1 MAIDKLIPQ
10 YLNSDTDQKL
20 VKSVEMTDNLNVRI
34 SNDGEGT
41 AGVIKNVKG
50 TEVVGA
56 KSASDAFPA
65 GELRVVGAVAN
76 EKNREVLF
84 LLWNNFKNH
93 GIYRLDMTS
102 GKYQKLYQ
110 DSVLNFAKYTHCDC
124 DVVVNEENE
133 TLLYWTDNLNPPMK
147 VNVNRLISSDYP
159 SSLYSGT
166 DDEKLLSLTV
176 AKQPPLFAPAYNIVN
191 NPSIDYNNISDK
203 VFQFAYRYKYKDGE
217 ISSLSEFSTIT
228 ASIPQLKDGIVEQ
241 SSLDFYNQI
250 NVFVRNSPADVEKI
264 TLYARQGNQGTFF
277 EVEEI
282 DNNGTS
288 GTTLIEFRNDKLSSA
303 LSLDE
308 VNKSYDNVPQVAKA
322 QAIVGGRLMYG
333 NYKEGYE
340 NVNTDVDASPVH
352 REKGEFYHITEN
364 INPDNPGYSLP
375 YRSVIADSTNDFDF
389 GLDFSQLPAT
399 IPAGS
404 TVFID
409 ATIVV
414 TELEVTKASTD
425 YPAFSVAYRVQREQ
439 NGEIKDYVKAQNI
452 YQNSY
457 SLPIEAIKINKRF
470 NFDLD
475 TSRSAAISTIAQGL
489 ENEKYVSVIDAD
501 EGDIDQA
508 TEYDSKGRVWLAGA
522 AFFKLEAV
530 SLSNNLQVFY
540 LHFGGA
546 DVHAK
551 ALTVP
556 KPVSDSGILNVL
568 TGSFEL
574 NVDIVKTPTIS
585 LGGMSGFN
593 TNGGVLTGTADYT
606 TAGFSGNS
614 SYMAESIEGYKSFK
628 ENADHKFGIVY
639 FDDRGRAGGVN
650 KLDSVFVAPLSSR
663 EQRLNTN
670 IDFRLKHNP
679 PSWARKWQ
687 LVYGG
692 NNKYDKFLQYS
703 VTSALPSKDALQEN
717 IYVSMA
723 ALEGKPQSYKDNSG
737 AKLEYKYQE
746 GDKLRIIRYH
756 DESSESYV
764 YPTGYEFDVLGYE
777 YISDESDSPFV
788 LKPSYEKSRTGWFLV
803 IRNRD
808 LNRFSYDDVL
818 AGDDFWDSKVFVE
831 IYSRAKEAEEY
842 VYYGMGKMYDVI
854 NGKHYGDRSVL
865 SGTSASVTFYSPVTL
880 ATSPDRL
887 YVGDVITAGGATITI
902 SDVYI
907 ETDGTYKYDY
917 TGTVSPAAGTYSV
930 IPNDYSEAVVTANQ
944 GDVYFRVRKIRKPNN
959 FYDDYF
965 LDEKFENNTYAY
977 DIDYVEDVSVSDFFT
992 SNATSK
998 GKPYAHIPEA
1008 KTVHR
1013 RSSVTYSDA
1022 YVIDSDRLNL
1032 SSFNLSLANW
1042 TDLDILYGGINSM
1055 INRGDALTVV
1065 QESKASQI
1073 PVKRNLIEYSSG
1085 DAGISVSKNVLGLP
1099 SYYAGDFG
1107 TSHAESVIERFGVV
1121 YYVDAKAGKVLRLSA
1136 DGITPIS
1143 EKGMDS
1149 FFNDRFTSLLSS
1161 TDKIRVVGGFDP
1173 DNDEYLISVEPVYRA
1188 DITIGSDIYD
1198 IPVDADAEFSIGGI
1212 TYASSTVIWNTW
1224 GNLWNTYCGNWEDV
1238 GNGIILVD
1246 SAFNVQS
1253 IIVDSSFYGTTGT
1266 INILVTDSTYS
1277 FSAVATL
1284 NLDTGVVTMPS
1295 TTCEGDAITIGE
1307 ATTVDEGF
1315 TIAYKHK
1322 DGVWGSKY
1330 SFNPTMYVNINN
1342 EMYSFYDTPSGV
1354 MWKHNVNDTRNNFY
1368 GTQYD
1373 SMFEVVSNR
1382 NPSMVKVF
1390 EAIGVE
1396 GDGTWSAD
1404 MSTSFQNTTLGTTDF
1419 DLREGHKYAMIK
1431 RDTLKS
1437 KSHQIYIGK
1446 VESISNDT
1454 VTFTTP
1460 VNRLPFIVGDIL
1472 KTASGSTLTGTGM
1485 EISGITDRKTIQCT
1499 TGISNISVGDDVFVE
1514 HSALIEGD
1522 PMRDVYMKIKM
1533 TSSDS
1538 VPFEVHAISLSYDR
1552 SRLHNDRVN

>member
-20 VKSVEMTDNLNVRI
+20 VKSVEMTDNLNVRV

-41 AGVIKNVKG
+41 EGVIKNVKG

-76 EKNREVLF
+76 EKNREILF
-84 LLWNNFKNH
+84 LVWNNFRNH

-110 DSVLNFAKYTHCDC
+110 DSVLNFAKYAHCDC

-133 TLLYWTDNLNPPMK
+133 TLFYWTDNFNPPMK

-159 SSLYSGT
+159 ASLYSGT
-166 DDEKLLSLTV
+166 DEQKLLSLTV
-176 AKQPPLFAPAYNIVN
+176 AKQPPLFAPSYNIVN

-217 ISSLSEFSTIT
+217 VSALSEYSTAT

-264 TLYARQGNQGTFF
+264 TLYVRQGNQGTFF
-277 EVEEI
+277 EVDEI

-288 GTTLIEFRNDKLSSA
+288 GTTTVAFRNDKLSGA

-340 NVNTDVDASPVH
+340 NTNTDVDANPVY
-352 REKGEFYHITEN
+352 REKSEFYYITEK
-364 INPDNPGYSLP
+364 INPDNPAYTLP
-375 YRSVIADSTNDFDF
+375 SRDVTANSINDFDI
-389 GLDFSQLPAT
+389 GLDFSDLPAT
-399 IPAGS
+399 IPGGS

-414 TELEVTKASTD
+414 TSLDVTEDSTA
-425 YPAFSVAYRVQREQ
+425 YPNLNIAYKVQREQ
-439 NGEIKDYVKAQNI
+439 NGEVKDYVDTVTI
-452 YQNSY
+452 TEDTY
-457 SLPIEAIKINKRF
+457 SLPIEAIKIRKKF
-470 NFDLD
+470 DFDLN

-489 ENEKYVSVIDAD
+489 ETEKFVSVINAD
-501 EGDIDQA
+501 EGDKDQA
-508 TEYDSKGRVWLAGA
+508 TEYNSKGRVWLAGA

-530 SLSNNLQVFY
+530 SLSNNLQIFY

-556 KPVSDSGILNVL
+556 KPVTDSGLLGAL
-568 TGSFEL
+568 TGNFEL

-585 LGGMSGFN
+585 LGGMTGFN
-593 TNGGVLTGTADYT
+593 TNNGVVTGTADYQV
-606 TAGFSGNS
+606 AAFSGNS
-614 SYMAESIEGYKSFK
+614 SYMAESIEGFKSFK

-639 FDDRGRAGGVN
+639 FDNRGRAGGVN
-650 KLDSVFVAPLSSR
+650 KLDSVFVEPLSSR
-663 EQRLNTN
+663 QQLLNAN
-670 IDFRLKHNP
+670 IDFRLKHVP

-687 LVYGG
+687 LVYAG

-703 VTSALPSKDALQEN
+703 VTSALPSKDALKEN

-723 ALEGKPQSYKDNSG
+723 SLEGKPQSYKENSG

-746 GDKLRIIRYH
+746 GDKLRIIRYY
-756 DESSESYV
+756 DDATESYV
-764 YPTGYEFDVLGYE
+764 YPTNYEFDVLGYE
-777 YISDESDSPFV
+777 YVSDEKESPFV

-803 IRNRD
+803 LRSRD
-808 LNRFSYDDVL
+808 LGSFSYDDVL
-818 AGDDFWDSKVFVE
+818 GGDDAWDSKVFVE
-831 IYSRAKEAEEY
+831 IYSRSKEVVEP
-842 VYYGMGKMYDVI
+842 VYYGMGKVYDVLS
-854 NGKHYGDRSVL
+854 NKHYGDRSVL
-865 SGTSASVTFYSPVTL
+865 SAPSVDVTINAGGY
-880 ATSPDRL
+880 ATSSDRL
-887 YVGDVITAGGATITI
+887 YIGDKLTVGGVAIQITG
-902 SDVYI
+902 VYVQV
-907 ETDGTYKYDY
+907 DGTYRYSY
-917 TGTVSPAAGTYSV
+917 TGAPSAGTYTSTV
-930 IPNDYSEAVVTANQ
+930 SNYATAVVTANQ
-944 GDVYFRVRKIRKPNN
+944 GDVYFRVRKIRKPNS

-977 DIDYVEDVSVSDFFT
+977 DVDYVEDVSVSDFFT

-998 GKPYAHIPEA
+998 GKPYAHLPET

-1042 TDLDILYGGINSM
+1042 TDLDILYGGIHSM
-1055 INRGDALTVV
+1055 INRGDALTVM

-1073 PVKRNLIEYSSG
+1073 PVSRNLIEYSSG
-1085 DAGISVSKNVLGLP
+1085 DAGVSVSRNVLGLP

-1107 TSHAESVIERFGVV
+1107 TSHAESVVERFGVV
-1121 YYVDAKAGKVLRLSA
+1121 YYVDVRAGKVIRLSA

-1149 FFNDRFTSLLSS
+1149 FFEERFANIFSN

-1173 DNDEYLISVEPVYRA
+1173 DNDEYLISVEPIYRA
-1188 DITIGSDIYD
+1188 DITIGSDVYE
-1198 IPVDADAEFSIGGI
+1198 IPVDADAEFNVGGI
-1212 TYASSTVIWNTW
+1212 TYASSTVLWNTW
-1224 GNLWNTYCGNWEDV
+1224 GNLWNTYCGEWQDV
-1238 GNGIILVD
+1238 GNGVIIVD

-1253 IIVDSSFYGTTGT
+1253 ILVDSSFYGTTGT
-1266 INILVTDSTYS
+1266 INVLVTDSSYS
-1277 FSAVATL
+1277 FSAIATL
-1284 NLDTGVVTMPS
+1284 NLDTGAVIMPS

-1342 EMYSFYDTPSGV
+1342 ELYSFYNTPSGL
-1354 MWKHNVNDTRNNFY
+1354 MWKHNVNETRNSFY

-1373 SMFEVVSNR
+1373 SMFEVVSNQ
-1382 NPSMVKVF
+1382 NPSMIKVF
-1390 EAIGVE
+1390 EAVAVE
-1396 GDGTWSAD
+1396 GDGNWSAD
-1404 MSTSFQNTTLGTTDF
+1404 MSTSFQNTTLTTTDF
-1419 DLREGHKYAMIK
+1419 SLREGHKYAMIK

-1437 KSHQIYIGK
+1437 KAHQIYIGK

-1460 VNRLPFIVGDIL
+1460 VNRLPFVVGDTL

-1485 EISGITDRKTIQCT
+1485 EVSGITDRKTIQCT
-1499 TGISNISVGDDVFVE
+1499 TGISNIIVGDDVFVE

-1533 TSSDS
+1533 TSSDA
-1538 VPFEVHAISLSYDR
+1538 VPFEVHAVSLSYDR

>member
-20 VKSVEMTDNLNVRI
+20 VKSVEMTDNLNVRV

-41 AGVIKNVKG
+41 EGVIKNVKG

-56 KSASDAFPA
+56 KSASDTFPA
-65 GELRVVGAVAN
+65 GDLRVVGAVAN

-84 LLWNNFKNH
+84 LVWNSFRNH

-110 DSVLNFAKYTHCDC
+110 DSVLNFAMYAHCDC

-159 SSLYSGT
+159 ASLYNGT
-166 DDEKLLSLTV
+166 NDQKLLSLTV
-176 AKQPPLFAPAYNIVN
+176 AKQPPLFAPSYNIVN

-217 ISSLSEFSTIT
+217 VSALSEFSTAT

-241 SSLDFYNQI
+241 SSLDFFNQI
-250 NVFVRNSPADVEKI
+250 NVFVRNSPGDVDKI
-264 TLYARQGNQGTFF
+264 TLYVRQGNQGTFF
-277 EVEEI
+277 EVDEI

-288 GTTLIEFRNDKLSSA
+288 GTTTIAFRNDKLSGG
-303 LSLDE
+303 LSIDE

-340 NVNTDVDASPVH
+340 NVNTDVDANPIY

-364 INPDNPGYSLP
+364 INPSNPGYSFP
-375 YRSVIADSTNDFDF
+375 YRSVTADSNNDFDL
-389 GLDFSQLPAT
+389 GLDFSDLPAT

-414 TELEVTKASTD
+414 TGLDVTKDSID
-425 YPAFSVAYRVQREQ
+425 YQDFIIAYKVQREQ
-439 NGEIKDYVKAQNI
+439 NGEIKDYVSTVTI
-452 YQNSY
+452 SEDTY
-457 SLPIEAIKINKRF
+457 SLPIEAIKIRKKF
-470 NFDLD
+470 EFDVN
-475 TSRSAAISTIAQGL
+475 TSRSAAISTIALGL
-489 ENEKYVSVIDAD
+489 EGEKFVSVINAD
-501 EGDIDQA
+501 EGDRDQA
-508 TEYDSKGRVWLAGA
+508 TEYNNKGRVWLAGA
-522 AFFKLEAV
+522 AYFKLEAV
-530 SLSNNLQVFY
+530 SLSNNLQVLH

-568 TGSFEL
+568 TGDFEY
-574 NVDIVKTPTIS
+574 NVDIIKTPTIS
-585 LGGMSGFN
+585 LGGMTGFN
-593 TNGGVLTGTADYT
+593 TNNGVLTGTAYYQ

-614 SYMAESIEGYKSFK
+614 SYMAESIEGFKSFK

-650 KLDSVFVAPLSSR
+650 KLDSVFVDPLSSR
-663 EQRLNTN
+663 EQLLNAN
-670 IDFRLKHNP
+670 IDFRLKHTP

-687 LVYGG
+687 LVYAG

-703 VTSALPSKDALQEN
+703 VTSALPSKDALKEN
-717 IYVSMA
+717 IYVSMSS
-723 ALEGKPQSYKDNSG
+723 LEGKPQSYKENSG
-737 AKLEYKYQE
+737 ANLEYKYQE
-746 GDKLRIIRYH
+746 GDKVRIIRYY
-756 DESSESYV
+756 DDTTESYV
-764 YPTGYEFDVLGYE
+764 YPTNYEFDVLGYE
-777 YISDESDSPFV
+777 YVSDEKESPFV

-803 IRNRD
+803 LRSRD
-808 LNRFSYDDVL
+808 LGNFSYDKVL
-818 AGDDFWDSKVFVE
+818 GGDDEWSSKVFVE
-831 IYSRAKEAEEY
+831 IYSRAKEIVEP
-842 VYYGMGKMYDVI
+842 VYYGMGKVYDVLS
-854 NGKHYGDRSVL
+854 NRHYGDRSVI
-865 SGTSASVTFYSPVTL
+865 SAPSVDITINAGGY

-887 YVGDVITAGGATITI
+887 YIGDKLTVAGVNIQITG
-902 SDVYI
+902 VYV
-907 ETDGTYKYDY
+907 EVDGTYRYSY
-917 TGTVSPAAGTYSV
+917 TGAPSAGTYTSTV
-930 IPNDYSEAVVTANQ
+930 SNYSTAVVTANQ
-944 GDVYFRVRKIRKPNN
+944 GDVYFRVRRIRKPNS

-977 DIDYVEDVSVSDFFT
+977 DIDYVEDISVSDFFT
-992 SNATSK
+992 SNAISK
-998 GKPYAHIPEA
+998 GKPYAHLPEA

-1042 TDLDILYGGINSM
+1042 TDLDIIYGGINSM
-1055 INRGDALTVV
+1055 INRGDALTIM

-1073 PVKRNLIEYSSG
+1073 PVSRNLIEYSSG
-1085 DAGISVSKNVLGLP
+1085 DAGVSVSRNVLGLP

-1107 TSHAESVIERFGVV
+1107 TSHAESVVERFGVV
-1121 YYVDAKAGKVLRLSA
+1121 YYVDAKAGKVIRLSA

-1149 FFNDRFTSLLSS
+1149 FFSERFTNLLTT

-1173 DNDEYLISVEPVYRA
+1173 DNDEYLVSVEPIYRA
-1188 DITIGSDIYD
+1188 DITIGSDVYE
-1198 IPVDADAEFSIGGI
+1198 IPVDADAEFNVGGI
-1212 TYASSTVIWNTW
+1212 TYASSTVLWNTW
-1224 GNLWNTYCGNWEDV
+1224 GNLWNTYCGEWQDV
-1238 GNGIILVD
+1238 GNGV
-1246 SAFNVQS
+1246 

-1266 INILVTDSTYS
+1266 INVLVTDSNYS
-1277 FSAVATL
+1277 FSAIATL
-1284 NLDTGVVTMPS
+1284 NLDTGAVIMPS
-1295 TTCEGDAITIGE
+1295 TTCEGDVITIGD

-1342 EMYSFYDTPSGV
+1342 ELYSFYDTPSGV
-1354 MWKHNVNDTRNNFY
+1354 MWKHNVNTTRNNFY
-1368 GTQYD
+1368 GVQYE
-1373 SMFEVVSNR
+1373 SMFEVVANQ

-1390 EAIGVE
+1390 EAVAVE
-1396 GDGTWSAD
+1396 GDGNWSAD
-1404 MSTSFQNTTLGTTDF
+1404 MSTSFQNTTLETSDF
-1419 DLREGHKYAMIK
+1419 SLREGHKYAMVK

-1437 KSHQIYIGK
+1437 KAHQIYIGK

-1460 VNRLPFIVGDIL
+1460 VNRLPFVVGDIL

-1485 EISGITDRKTIQCT
+1485 EITGITDRKTVQCT
-1499 TGISNISVGDDVFVE
+1499 TGISNIIVGDDVFVE

-1533 TSSDS
+1533 TSSDV
-1538 VPFEVHAISLSYDR
+1538 VPFEVHAVSLSYDR